1 MGSLPLHLLID
12 ESGRIAALA
21 RGGDDAMLTRLA
33 DQAER
38 WLDELEPLGRTW
50 FARLEPPEGVF
61 GESFG
66 MIEPD

>member
-1 MGSLPLHLLID
+1 
-12 ESGRIAALA
+12 
-21 RGGDDAMLTRLA
+21 MLTRLA